1 MTFKD
6 LLKNKV
12 PANLQ
17 NTPEFPIILQMIEQ
31 AKITG
36 AESLRH
42 WLNVEAQ
49 KCENEL
55 REFDKAGSTMNRK
68 RVQCAKRIEL
78 LKLVRDKILTHV
90 K

>member
-12 PANLQ
+12 PLDLQ
-17 NTPEFPIILQMIEQ
+17 NTPEFPIILKMLEQ

-42 WLNVEAQ
+42 WLNVETQ

-78 LKLVRDKILTHV
+78 LKLVRDKILTYV